1 MNSYNLPSAQLPQT
15 QPIIVES
22 AIPDSLSNTGNSLVH
37 SLSGSNGIML
47 LVTLGAV
54 GIMALLG
61 QGGNGKSQIA
71 RGFLAGG
78 QEQAAAK
85 KRAKKQ
91 VKEKRHNA
99 VTLYVGSPRR
109 SKTGKITSFGSSLVI
124 PDAQRGLAVCGAP
137 GSGKT
142 FSIINPAIRAAIDEG
157 YPAVVYDFKYPDQT
171 ELIAAY
177 AVKHGYS
184 VKVFAPGYPE
194 SEVCNPLDFL
204 DGPDDALSARQIA
217 TVMNRN
223 FAMSANGSEDK
234 FFADAG
240 DQLTQAVL
248 MLAKSMPE
256 PDLLMASAILNLDEL
271 PKRLQAAHKR
281 GRTESGWEMN
291 NWTYMAFSQL
301 LQLGGSE
308 KTVAGVVGTASKVFS
323 RFLSPELVSAFCG
336 KTTLPIDLEGK
347 QLLVL
352 GLDRRK
358 REAIS
363 PLTATI
369 LHMIVTRNVTRRRKD
384 PLVLAIDELPTLYLP
399 TLTQWLNENR
409 SDGLVTIIG
418 FQNMTQLEKAY
429 SREVSRSILGGCATK
444 AIFNPQD
451 LDSARWFSDYLGEE
465 EVSIKQKSK
474 STGKGGG
481 STSTSDHLQKRH
493 IVESAQFVKL
503 PTGKCVFIN
512 PAYGRKEEEGIPLIH
527 RVKVP
532 KKDIA
537 AESWSKRMWPK
548 LRERLVK
555 QSGQTFRDEALSKAQ
570 ITQRMAI
577 ASAMF
582 PLEEASPSARPV
594 ARAPAPASAPTS
606 PVAAM
611 AQRLSPSMLAE
622 LKECF

>member
-1 MNSYNLPSAQLPQT
+1 
-15 QPIIVES
+15 
-22 AIPDSLSNTGNSLVH
+22 
-37 SLSGSNGIML
+37 
-47 LVTLGAV
+47 
-54 GIMALLG
+54 
-61 QGGNGKSQIA
+61 
-71 RGFLAGG
+71 
-78 QEQAAAK
+78 
-85 KRAKKQ
+85 
-91 VKEKRHNA
+91 
-99 VTLYVGSPRR
+99 
-109 SKTGKITSFGSSLVI
+109 
-124 PDAQRGLAVCGAP
+124 
-137 GSGKT
+137 
-142 FSIINPAIRAAIDEG
+142 
-157 YPAVVYDFKYPDQT
+157 
-171 ELIAAY
+171 
-177 AVKHGYS
+177 
-184 VKVFAPGYPE
+184 
-194 SEVCNPLDFL
+194 
-204 DGPDDALSARQIA
+204 
-217 TVMNRN
+217 
-223 FAMSANGSEDK
+223 
-234 FFADAG
+234 
-240 DQLTQAVL
+240 
-248 MLAKSMPE
+248 
-256 PDLLMASAILNLDEL
+256 
-271 PKRLQAAHKR
+271 
-281 GRTESGWEMN
+281 
-291 NWTYMAFSQL
+291 MAFSQL

-347 QLLVL
+347 QLLIL

-369 LHMIVTRNVTRRRKD
+369 LHMIVTRNVTKRRKD

-493 IVESAQFVKL
+493 IVESAQFTKL

-512 PAYGRKEEEGIPLIH
+512 PAYGHKEEEGIPFIH
-527 RVKVP
+527 RIKVP

-537 AESWSKRMWPK
+537 AEAWSKLKWPK
-548 LRERLVK
+548 LRQRLIEN
-555 QSGQTFRDEALSKAQ
+555 SGQTFRDEALSKAQ
-570 ITQRMAI
+570 ISERMAI

-582 PLEEASPSARPV
+582 PLEEKKPASKISPSA
-594 ARAPAPASAPTS
+594 
-606 PVAAM
+606 
-611 AQRLSPSMLAE
+611 LAD
-622 LKECF
+622 LKSVF